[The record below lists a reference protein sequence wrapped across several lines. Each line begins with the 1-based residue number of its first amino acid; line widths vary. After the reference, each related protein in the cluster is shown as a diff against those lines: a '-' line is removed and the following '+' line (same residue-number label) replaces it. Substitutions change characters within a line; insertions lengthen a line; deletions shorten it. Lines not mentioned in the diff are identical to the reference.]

1 MRPTRTVEFST
12 GLFVLLGFA
21 ALFFLVT
28 QITNRE
34 LSVNG
39 KSYEVVAMFENI
51 GSLKPGAAVSMAGVT
66 VGRVERIGYDQ
77 QQYKAVVRMRIN
89 SQFDRIPTDSDA
101 SIMTSGLLGG
111 QYIGI
116 TPGGAE
122 EFLKQGD
129 RIEFVQDAF
138 VLENLINQLASTFLR
153 RDQGSADGGNQGG
166 DQEKRRQRS
175 RSDEAFSQSVYQRI
189 DPRRRGVVAAARRRL
204 RAPPKTRRSSGPQ
217 ELVTKVAQDTLR
229 DLDAHRSEYKK
240 NPNRVRE
247 LVDKNMLPH
256 FDTAYAAQLVL
267 AKHWRTATPSS
278 ASASSKRSISRCCR
292 TTARRCWSSRPT
304 A

>member
-34 LSVNG
+34 LATNG
-39 KSYEVVAMFENI
+39 KSYGVVALFENI

-66 VGRVERIGYDQ
+66 VGRVENISYDQ
-77 QQYKAVVRMRIN
+77 QQYKAVVRLRIN
-89 SQFDRIPTDSDA
+89 SQFDRIPKDSDA

-116 TPGGAE
+116 TPGGDE
-122 EFLKQGD
+122 QYLKQGD

-153 RDQGSADGGNQGG
+153 RDQGSAPDSGNQGN
-166 DQEKRRQRS
+166 QQ
-175 RSDEAFSQSVYQRI
+175 
-189 DPRRRGVVAAARRRL
+189 
-204 RAPPKTRRSSGPQ
+204 PPAEEP
-217 ELVTKVAQDTLR
+217 
-229 DLDAHRSEYKK
+229 KK
-240 NPNRVRE
+240 
-247 LVDKNMLPH
+247 
-256 FDTAYAAQLVL
+256 
-267 AKHWRTATPSS
+267 
-278 ASASSKRSISRCCR
+278 
-292 TTARRCWSSRPT
+292 
-304 A
+304 